1 MTERQ
6 RDMKDL
12 LRAFFKSKREP
23 TKENLDAFVEVVE
36 RVNLDKVLMPVLEVA
51 YEAIDQ
57 YALNMGQRS
66 DDVIDDMQ
74 RIPALN

>member
-1 MTERQ
+1 
-6 RDMKDL
+6 MKDL

>member
-23 TKENLDAFVEVVE
+23 TKENLDALVEVVG
-36 RVNLDKVLMPVLEVA
+36 RVNLDKVLMPVLEMA

-57 YALNMGQRS
+57 YALTMGQCS
-66 DDVIDDMQ
+66 DEVIEGME
-74 RIPALN
+74 RVPALN